1 MAIDK
6 TIKKKVIEDWQ
17 LAFPYLSVY
26 SQNKLYKVI
35 GPVIIGLELIKLPR
49 TEEYRPHFVI
59 YPLWKENVQKT
70 LDIPILLRE
79 YYNNKRL
86 QFNIPYEKHSLFFE
100 EVVDYINKQTF
111 LSFVGNISLEKLLS
125 VLDEY
130 SRVPPL
136 SAAPNSYLQGV
147 LYQAKLYISLYISS
161 NAAENILQE
170 IQMINWDLDHFKA
183 CGIDINNW
191 IVGLRQ
197 SIDNRNEFL
206 KQIEINKQDKKIL
219 KLQSSELV
227 L

>member
-1 MAIDK
+1 MIIDK

-17 LAFPYLSVY
+17 LAFPHLSVY

-100 EVVDYINKQTF
+100 EVVDYINKQAF

-206 KQIEINKQDKKIL
+206 KQIEINKQDKKIS
-219 KLQSSELV
+219 KLQSSELI

>member
-6 TIKKKVIEDWQ
+6 TIKKKVIEDWH
-17 LAFPYLSVY
+17 LAFPHLSVY
-26 SQNKLYKVI
+26 SQNKLYKVV

-100 EVVDYINKQTF
+100 EVVDYISKQTF

-125 VLDEY
+125 VLDDY

-147 LYQAKLYISLYISS
+147 LYQAKLYISLYVSS

-191 IVGLRQ
+191 ILGLQ
-197 SIDNRNEFL
+197 HSIANRSDFL
-206 KQIEINKQDKKIL
+206 KQIEINKEDKKIS
-219 KLQSSELV
+219 KLQTSELI